1 MRPIFMTM
9 ALFLMFLVLQGSD
22 IVGYSGGFVGLQ
34 GDSLQ
39 DFMGVAYA
47 KDSSKNGVGIFHSSV
62 SQRKVDL
69 NTASVGYSGV
79 FVDLNG
85 DGLQDLVVGAPN
97 ANASPRKGVGGVS
110 HSNASARKGWT
121 PHASSSSSKGAILAF
136 YNSDEGFSIK
146 RSWLITGDA
155 MGDSLGYAFA
165 NVGDVDGDGYDDF
178 AVGALASE
186 GEAPLS
192 GAVYIYRG
200 GQDGPIL
207 LARLKGNLPLDK
219 FGYRIAGGDLNNDGK
234 SDVIV
239 SAVYETANAFQ
250 SGTVSIF
257 LGGDTIAETPD
268 IVIRGTQPNGG
279 SGYGLA
285 TGDINGDNITD
296 LFIGQGHSVFVYY
309 GSNDFVG
316 RFVISQEADV
326 HINGQSEGGSGHS
339 GHGFGDAIA
348 FMGDVNNDGFGDFAV
363 SNWRRSAPDSAD
375 YIGAVYIFRGSDILP
390 HEFYENDEEY
400 LLVKITGVAR
410 TNIFGAAL
418 TIVPDLNNGGLPDLL
433 VSAPWAPGGLGG
445 DQKASGRIYLFHTE
459 NLIHTTP
466 AFINASEAERT
477 FTADT
482 ASGEFGIAL
491 AASTGSIFFAG
502 APSAN
507 TSGGKAFLID
517 GLTGDTTQLTA
528 D

>member
-1 MRPIFMTM
+1 M

-22 IVGYSGGFVGLQ
+22 IVGYSGGFVGLH

-39 DFMGVAYA
+39 DLVGVAYA
-47 KDSSKNGVGIFHSSV
+47 KDSSKNGVGIFHSSA
-62 SQRKVDL
+62 SQRKIDL
-69 NTASVGYSGV
+69 NAASVGHSGG

-110 HSNASARKGWT
+110 HSNASGRKGWA
-121 PHASSSSSKGAILAF
+121 PYASSSLSKGAILAF

-146 RSWLITGDA
+146 RSWLITGET

-178 AVGALASE
+178 AIGALTSE

-257 LGGDTIAETPD
+257 LGGDTIAEAPD

-285 TGDINGDNITD
+285 TGDVNGDNITD

-309 GSNDFVG
+309 GSNDLVG
-316 RFVISQEADV
+316 RFTISQEADV

-418 TIVPDLNNGGLPDLL
+418 TIAPDLNNGGLPDLL

-477 FTADT
+477 YTADT

-491 AASTGSIFFAG
+491 AASTGNIFFAG

-517 GLTGDTTQLTA
+517 GLTGDTTQLSA